1 MHPNENVIILGSGKL
16 GTALHSYLNRHQ
28 VNSILLGRK
37 EVDICDEFK
46 VKSFF
51 KNTKPKIVIN
61 TAAITNLDF
70 AEKNKSVTF
79 DVNQKAPEI
88 LAKECSKIQ
97 SKLIHISTDHVF
109 SSKSLY
115 LFKPFD
121 EYCPINVYGE
131 SKALGE
137 VAIKKYHQD
146 GSTILRTA
154 WLYSTQNDNFYTNII
169 NNIRLNKKVIDV
181 VNDQFGHPTS
191 IVTIVELIMSL
202 IKKGHSIPIL
212 HAVSSDWTSRF
223 HFAQK
228 IIELN
233 KLDVERLNPI
243 ESSKRSDIA
252 KRPNYSILCTTQ
264 NDSLT
269 NTIMKS
275 WEFQLRDLTDK

>member
-1 MHPNENVIILGSGKL
+1 MQPNENIIILGSGKL
-16 GTALHSYLNRHQ
+16 GTALHSYLNRHH

-51 KNTKPKIVIN
+51 KNTKPKIVVN

-70 AEKNKSVTF
+70 AEKNRDIAFK
-79 DVNQKAPEI
+79 VNEKGPEI
-88 LAKECSKIQ
+88 LAKECSRIQ
-97 SKLIHISTDHVF
+97 SKLLHISTDHVF
-109 SSKSLY
+109 SSTSLY

-137 VAIKKYHQD
+137 IAIKKYHQD

-154 WLYSTQNDNFYTNII
+154 WLYSKQNENFYTNII
-169 NNIRLNKKVIDV
+169 KYYHLNKKVIDV

-191 IVTIVELIMSL
+191 IYTIVELLMSL
-202 IKKGHSIPIL
+202 IKNGCSIPIV

-228 IIELN
+228 IIELS
-233 KLDVERLNPI
+233 KLEVERLNPI
-243 ESSKRSDIA
+243 ESSKRSEIA
-252 KRPNYSILCTTQ
+252 KRPTYSILCTTQ

-269 NTIMKS
+269 KTIMKS
-275 WEFQLRDLTDK
+275 WEFQLRDLIDN